1 MLPQTLRDSSL
12 FHMRNSIMRG
22 SVLSALL
29 GEIEL
34 LHVGNLCR
42 MVWLNIVVVVRT
54 FAQAEDMLHEVAP
67 LLVGHHCAHHSFA
80 PSILPPR

>member
-22 SVLSALL
+22 IVLSALL

-54 FAQAEDMLHEVAP
+54 FAQAEDMLHEVVP
-67 LLVGHHCAHHSFA
+67 L
-80 PSILPPR
+80 